1 MEAVIMSNRM
11 HKFLAALMLYAT
23 SIIATSIV
31 VGSLSQGFGLATAGW
46 ILGYAAL
53 AKLSRW

>member
-1 MEAVIMSNRM
+1 MSNRM

-23 SIIATSIV
+23 SIIAISIV

-46 ILGYAAL
+46 LLGYAAL
-53 AKLSRW
+53 KKLSRW